1 MKIRDARSRDLERL
15 LELYRLLEEPYSE
28 VETLDGEV
36 GDLFT
41 RVLLDPDQTTLV
53 AEDYGEIV
61 GSMVLV
67 LIPNLAHGGAPYAL
81 VENVVVDAE
90 SQGTGI
96 GKALMQEATDRARRA
111 GAYKLALTT
120 NLQRS
125 ETHEFYEAL
134 GLEQTH
140 VGFKVAP

>member
-1 MKIRDARSRDLERL
+1 MKIREARSRDLERL
-15 LELYRLLEEPYSE
+15 LELYRLLEGPYSKA
-28 VETLDGEV
+28 ETANGEA
-36 GDLFT
+36 GDHFT

-90 SQGTGI
+90 SQGSGI
-96 GKALMQEATDRARRA
+96 GRALMREAADRARRA

-125 ETHEFYEAL
+125 ETHAFYRAL
-134 GLEQTH
+134 GFEQTH
-140 VGFKVAP
+140 VGFEVAL